1 MWKPPTIA
9 EIRPRCQQAL
19 KKDRNGAATIDL
31 GEPIYMLIENV
42 GRNRQWAESSQQSA
56 GSVGL
61 PVDPSRCQE
70 PNPESSNCPPGDL
83 FGLETKEIAIFKGNS
98 PKLWMEVNVFYM
110 ILWYI
115 MYFVQL
121 R

>member
-42 GRNRQWAESSQQSA
+42 GRNRQ
-56 GSVGL
+56 
-61 PVDPSRCQE
+61 
-70 PNPESSNCPPGDL
+70 
-83 FGLETKEIAIFKGNS
+83 
-98 PKLWMEVNVFYM
+98 
-110 ILWYI
+110 
-115 MYFVQL
+115 
-121 R
+121 